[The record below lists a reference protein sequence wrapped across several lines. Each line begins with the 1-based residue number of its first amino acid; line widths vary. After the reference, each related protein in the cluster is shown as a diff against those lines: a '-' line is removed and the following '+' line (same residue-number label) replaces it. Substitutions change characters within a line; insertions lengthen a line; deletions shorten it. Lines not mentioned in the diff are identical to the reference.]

1 MIKTVLKFFG
11 ILLFT
16 GFTMILIASIFP
28 SLQTSFFGFAT
39 YILPWVVAIISVKK
53 KKAVEN
59 AATNSTHNR
68 KSVSYNSAPKAK
80 ATPEKQVAVIQQP
93 AINEHPVCTPNA
105 LDKKVPAA
113 PVQSDTKTKTYKVA
127 GVSHYVDN
135 IMRLACENTD
145 YEMSKREL
153 IDDGFVEE
161 KVWKY
166 NFYPSNLELQPE
178 PDNPHDPNA
187 IKVIID
193 GEHVGYIKSGS
204 CAHVRK
210 IINEGSVVRADCII
224 GGGPYK
230 YISEDYDYEKDK
242 EVYAL
247 EKGTTN
253 FFVHLELTESN

>member
-1 MIKTVLKFFG
+1 MKTVLKFFG

-16 GFTMILIASIFP
+16 GFIMILIASVFP

-39 YILPWVVAIISVKK
+39 YILPWAVAIISVKK
-53 KKAVEN
+53 KKAVED
-59 AATNSTHNR
+59 AATDTTNSR
-68 KSVSYNSAPKAK
+68 KSVSLNSTPKTK
-80 ATPEKQVAVIQQP
+80 ATPEKNVAVTRQP
-93 AINEHPVCTPNA
+93 AVNEHPVPRIANA
-105 LDKKVPAA
+105 ADKRVPVA
-113 PVQSDTKTKTYKVA
+113 PTQSDTKTKTYKVA

-135 IMRLACENTD
+135 IMSLACENTD

-253 FFVHLELTESN
+253 FFVHLELTERN